1 MRAELNSLDPAFF
14 EEVEDLKCVAATTPT
29 HVYRALL
36 TGAPLP
42 PARRYRVHAQAEL
55 LSRYEALLRQ
65 YADALGVPFHA
76 EPRP

>member
-1 MRAELNSLDPAFF
+1 MRHA
-14 EEVEDLKCVAATTPT
+14 AATPLRTCIAHRSPR
-29 HVYRALL
+29 RAPH
-36 TGAPLP
+36 AP
-42 PARRYRVHAQAEL
+42 RTRYRVHAQAEL